1 MNIII
6 IGYGR
11 LGSVLAMEL
20 SDAGHNVTVIE
31 RDKKRLE
38 NLGSGFN
45 GIRLSGIE
53 YDEDLLLEA
62 GIEQTDLLLAVTPD
76 ENLNITV
83 SLVAKKIYQVE
94 KIIARV
100 VNPNRTF
107 IYDQLGIE
115 TINPIQVSVNLLKS
129 KLVE

>member
-1 MNIII
+1 M
-6 IGYGR
+6 
-11 LGSVLAMEL
+11 
-20 SDAGHNVTVIE
+20 
-31 RDKKRLE
+31 
-38 NLGSGFN
+38 GSGFN

-53 YDEDLLLEA
+53 YDEDLLLES
-62 GIEQTDLLLAVTPD
+62 GIEQADLLLAVTPD

-115 TINPIQVSVNLLKS
+115 TINPIQVSVDLLKS

>member
-1 MNIII
+1 M
-6 IGYGR
+6 
-11 LGSVLAMEL
+11 
-20 SDAGHNVTVIE
+20 
-31 RDKKRLE
+31 E